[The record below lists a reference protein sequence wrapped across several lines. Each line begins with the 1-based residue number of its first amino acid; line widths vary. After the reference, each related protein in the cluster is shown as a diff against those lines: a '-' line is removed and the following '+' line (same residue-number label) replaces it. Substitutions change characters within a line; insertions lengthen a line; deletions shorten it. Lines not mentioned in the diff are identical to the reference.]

1 MKLKKYNKINSIPMR
16 TDPEL
21 KKLFNKVRIEK
32 VKSGECLDLKD
43 LTDRRL
49 SLAITRVPGIEEVLI
64 KSKIKPRL

>member
-32 VKSGECLDLKD
+32 LKSGECLDLKE

-64 KSKIKPRL
+64 KFKIRTKQ